1 VTPQKETASCN
12 AHPQLWP
19 IRLPMSVI
27 ATGLRAVS
35 SRIIPQERICQWS
48 LVLRVC
54 LSTNYLSAS
63 GTSRLG
69 ENDKQTHLYHL
80 CYILEREM

>member
-1 VTPQKETASCN
+1 MTPYKETVSCN

-27 ATGLRAVS
+27 ATGIRAVFKQNH
-35 SRIIPQERICQWS
+35 SRRANLSVVSCFT
-48 LVLRVC
+48 C
-54 LSTNYLSAS
+54 LFVHELSAS
-63 GTSRLG
+63 GTSRLD

-80 CYILEREM
+80 YYILEREM